1 VEHTLFAFGGIIDHV
16 FIGFTVNAL
25 SIIQG
30 EHRNLGATLVSF
42 EKLLREIEDQPRE
55 SNAMLL
61 RAIISYIESF
71 LYRFHHPKE
80 DDYLF
85 PALSRR
91 NPAAGKLIQELQ
103 NDHRKGT
110 ELCHKLDETLTRYES
125 NHAGFA
131 EFHEAALVYI
141 KYERRHIGKE
151 EAELLP
157 LAREHLTEF
166 DWKPIDVAFCA
177 NDDPMFGDKP
187 KQRYR
192 QLSNLITNVCIFG
205 DPLL

>member
-1 VEHTLFAFGGIIDHV
+1 MKS
-16 FIGFTVNAL
+16 L

-30 EHRNLGATLVSF
+30 EHRNLGATLISF
-42 EKLLREIEDQPRE
+42 EKLLGNIEDQPLE
-55 SNAMLL
+55 PDTMLL
-61 RAIISYIESF
+61 RAIIGYMESF

-91 NPAAGKLIQELQ
+91 YPAAGKLIQELQ
-103 NDHRKGT
+103 NDHHKGT
-110 ELCHKLDETLTRYES
+110 EFYHKLGQTLTSYES
-125 NHAGFA
+125 NNAGFT
-131 EFHEAALVYI
+131 EFQEAALVYI
-141 KYERRHIGKE
+141 RNERQHIGKE

-157 LAREHLTEF
+157 LAREHLRES
-166 DWKPIDVAFCA
+166 DWGPIDFAFCA

-187 KQRYR
+187 KKRYK